1 MTSCHEFLQV
11 LKHDSVETVA
21 KKGAESKHTRIQSCD
36 AEKRC

>member
-21 KKGAESKHTRIQSCD
+21 KKGGEQTQTHKKLHC
-36 AEKRC
+36 